1 MRLWFGYIFKV
12 MALLL
17 ALFPRTA
24 SAHPAQFTTL
34 QVRVE
39 PDGQFQA
46 ALNIDILSFALG
58 KPSLATSNE
67 ELEALLN
74 GPRDALGQAL
84 ADAGD
89 RFRREVVVHTD
100 AGDVIVTSWTLP
112 GLSDVDAVLAKKI
125 QPRIL
130 MAGEI
135 AFSGTLPANA
145 RTISIRLPYVLGDTV
160 QVYELPDA
168 RGYDEPVTA
177 GDYSSNI
184 KLNLPPAV
192 TDSRLASFGR
202 YVYVGFKHIIPE
214 GLDHI
219 LFVLGLFLLS
229 TRLVPLLWQVSAF
242 TIAHSITLG
251 LSIYGV
257 IRLPPHITEPLIA
270 ASIAIIAIE
279 NLYTSELKPWRPFV
293 VFGFGLIHGL
303 GFASAFAQV
312 GLPRKDFLLGLIGFN
327 TGVECGQLAVIS
339 VAFLLVGWFR
349 NRPWY
354 RRVIVIPASLMIAA
368 TALFWTVQRV
378 FWPG

>member
-1 MRLWFGYIFKV
+1 

-184 KLNLPPAV
+184 KLNLPPAMS
-192 TDSRLASFGR
+192 SRR
-202 YVYVGFKHIIPE
+202 
-214 GLDHI
+214 
-219 LFVLGLFLLS
+219 
-229 TRLVPLLWQVSAF
+229 
-242 TIAHSITLG
+242 
-251 LSIYGV
+251 
-257 IRLPPHITEPLIA
+257 
-270 ASIAIIAIE
+270 
-279 NLYTSELKPWRPFV
+279 
-293 VFGFGLIHGL
+293 
-303 GFASAFAQV
+303 
-312 GLPRKDFLLGLIGFN
+312 
-327 TGVECGQLAVIS
+327 
-339 VAFLLVGWFR
+339 
-349 NRPWY
+349 
-354 RRVIVIPASLMIAA
+354 
-368 TALFWTVQRV
+368 
-378 FWPG
+378 